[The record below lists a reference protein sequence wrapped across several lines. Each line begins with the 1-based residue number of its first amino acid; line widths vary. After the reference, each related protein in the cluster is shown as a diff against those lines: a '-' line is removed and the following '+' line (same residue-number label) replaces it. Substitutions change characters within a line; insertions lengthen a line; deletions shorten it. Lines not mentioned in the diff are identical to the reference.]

1 MYLYKN
7 IKSNKLVIL
16 TVDQDKY
23 EKIYPLGYQPQ
34 QSTKKDNDN
43 NDNNDPAIRNQL
55 LNAILKSSPVES
67 VVDTDIFAVMA
78 KRRSTR
84 KFKDK
89 PVETSKIDKIIA
101 AADTAPTAGNF
112 QGFEIF
118 YVKDPNKKKALIQAC
133 NNQKYVNAPVVF
145 VFCKNPNR
153 VKFNFPD
160 DILKKFAIQDA
171 TLAAG
176 YSQLAA
182 QALGL
187 SSIWIGM
194 LDEKKVM
201 DIIKTDLIPSSVLC
215 VGYPEKQKYPKPRRN
230 LKDLVHVS

>member
-1 MYLYKN
+1 MASKN
-7 IKSNKLVIL
+7 NE
-16 TVDQDKY
+16 
-23 EKIYPLGYQPQ
+23 EKIYPLGYEPQ
-34 QSTKKDNDN
+34 ETPDVVDDNVRN
-43 NDNNDPAIRNQL
+43 NL
-55 LNAILKSSPVES
+55 LDFILKSGPTE
-67 VVDTDIFAVMA
+67 VVDTDLFAVMA

-84 KFKDK
+84 KFSDK
-89 PVETSKIDKIIA
+89 PVETTKIDKIIA

-118 YVKDPNKKKALIQAC
+118 YVKSPKKKKLLVEAC
-133 NNQKYVNAPVVF
+133 NKQPYVDAPVVL
-145 VFCKNPNR
+145 VFCKNPSR
-153 VKFNFPD
+153 VKFDFSD

-194 LDEKKVM
+194 FDEQKVM
-201 DIIKTDLIPSSVLC
+201 DVIETNLVPSSVLC
-215 VGYPEKQKYPKPRRN
+215 IGYPKQTKFPKPRRN
-230 LKDLVHVS
+230 LKDLVHVTW

>member
-1 MYLYKN
+1 MD
-7 IKSNKLVIL
+7 NK
-16 TVDQDKY
+16 D
-23 EKIYPLGYQPQ
+23 ERIYPLGYEPQ
-34 QSTKKDNDN
+34 QSVKKE
-43 NDNNDPAIRNQL
+43 DPNIRNQL
-55 LNAILKSSPVES
+55 LDVIFKSVPSEF
-67 VVDTDIFAVMA
+67 VDTDIFAVMA

-84 KFKDK
+84 KFKDD
-89 PVETSKIDKIIA
+89 PVEASKVDKIIA

-118 YVKDPNKKKALIQAC
+118 YVRDPKKKEALIEAC
-133 NNQKYVNAPVVF
+133 NNQKYVNAPIVL
-145 VFCKNPNR
+145 VFCKNPKR
-153 VKFNFPD
+153 VKFKFPD

-201 DIIKTDLIPSSVLC
+201 NIIGTNLIPSSILC
-215 VGYPEKQKYPKPRRN
+215 IGYPEKQKYPKPRRN